1 VDVRVIAATNRDL
14 QQLIEQGEFLE
25 DLYYRLNVINI
36 QLAPLRQ
43 RREDIDVLANIF
55 LHKYSQEAKR
65 PIGGIAEEA
74 LHCLREYDWP
84 GNIRE
89 LENAIERAVVL
100 GVDDEIGLDD
110 LPDQVLAA
118 GHAAEVSVKAGY
130 HAALEECKRQLV
142 RSALEQTAGNQ
153 TQAAEVLRLH
163 RTYLSRLIK
172 NLGLR

>member
-1 VDVRVIAATNRDL
+1 MDVRVIAATNRDL

-118 GHAAEVSVKAGY
+118 GHAAKSASKPAIT
-130 HAALEECKRQLV
+130 RRW
-142 RSALEQTAGNQ
+142 RSANGSSCAVRWSRRLATRHRPRVCFDCTAPTCRG
-153 TQAAEVLRLH
+153 
-163 RTYLSRLIK
+163 
-172 NLGLR
+172 